1 MLLGVLFFAA
11 CIFSVAPCI
20 VQCVGGI
27 ECVVMEHNA
36 CLVFTS
42 AGNQIWQ
49 PGSCYRQMSV
59 TVLRRNAKTRPEPSV
74 PLAVT
79 DRQKHNRYSYLD
91 VLYPSMIRA
100 VGQTETTE
108 VGKHIRQLL
117 NIHHIETF
125 YDVSLPLCHGLF

>member
-1 MLLGVLFFAA
+1 M
-11 CIFSVAPCI
+11 
-20 VQCVGGI
+20 Q
-27 ECVVMEHNA
+27 HNA

-49 PGSCYRQMSV
+49 PGSCYKQMSV
-59 TVLRRNAKTRPEPSV
+59 TVLRWNAKTRPEPSV

-79 DRQKHNRYSYLD
+79 NRQKHNRYPYLD
-91 VLYPSMIRA
+91 VLYPSMVRA

-117 NIHHIETF
+117 NIHHIKTF
-125 YDVSLPLCHGLF
+125 YDVSLRLCHGLF